1 MFFPRRVVCDSARYK
16 VEKHYK
22 SSARPVQ
29 FRIRFLNLTL
39 VANVCRLH
47 LRAISSSIVVMYEE
61 LEKRIDEQEVWT
73 FRECLGLAVDFGL
86 KTRMVI
92 AQVLMQGKEYV
103 DHEND
108 QQG

>member
-1 MFFPRRVVCDSARYK
+1 
-16 VEKHYK
+16 
-22 SSARPVQ
+22 
-29 FRIRFLNLTL
+29 
-39 VANVCRLH
+39 
-47 LRAISSSIVVMYEE
+47 MYEE

-103 DHEND
+103 DHETD
-108 QQG
+108 D

>member
-1 MFFPRRVVCDSARYK
+1 
-16 VEKHYK
+16 
-22 SSARPVQ
+22 
-29 FRIRFLNLTL
+29 
-39 VANVCRLH
+39 
-47 LRAISSSIVVMYEE
+47 MYEE

-103 DHEND
+103 DHETINKAD
-108 QQG
+108 LREPDSGQAP

>member
-1 MFFPRRVVCDSARYK
+1 
-16 VEKHYK
+16 
-22 SSARPVQ
+22 
-29 FRIRFLNLTL
+29 
-39 VANVCRLH
+39 
-47 LRAISSSIVVMYEE
+47 MYEE

-108 QQG
+108 HQAWHARTGLPSRNINCLHIPRIATDR